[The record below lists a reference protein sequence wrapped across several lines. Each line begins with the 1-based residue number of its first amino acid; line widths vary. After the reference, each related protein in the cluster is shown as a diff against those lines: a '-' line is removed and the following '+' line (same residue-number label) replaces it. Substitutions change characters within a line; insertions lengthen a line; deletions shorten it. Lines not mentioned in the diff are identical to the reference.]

1 MRIRKYIACIMM
13 VFLIGASLPVYAQE
27 KNDASSQDIIIDGEE
42 PENNDSE
49 NEKSDVENDVLL
61 EDSAGDKEE
70 SIVNSNQD
78 NELNEGN
85 GEVSE
90 ENKQESERQEEETLA
105 TPETDAFAELTEISV
120 SDGWYAVQAF
130 DNKGLCLDVINSSD
144 KDGAEIQ
151 LYKSVF
157 TLAQRFLIE
166 RKENGWYTIQNISS
180 NKYLGVEGG
189 IPEDQEETVYEVLQW
204 TGNGSEAQ
212 EFKFYQDEK
221 GTVIIQVHEGEKLVL
236 DTEAVGTGKRLKA
249 SAYGEKSSQKFSLRQ
264 EKTPGMEVDIEE
276 GTYRIYPSQASGVS
290 LDLWDASHKKGA
302 NIQLY
307 TANGTSAQEWK
318 ISKQGSWYKITSA
331 ESSMVL
337 DVAGGKSGAG
347 TNLQQWTSNSGKGQ
361 FFRFYQTGDGQYCIM
376 SKLGTVIDCKGGSTK
391 SKTNVQMYTV
401 NGTAAQTWSLEK
413 ILIPA
418 KSEKKLGNGY
428 YTIASGG
435 NTNLRMGVEGESN
448 DKGVKIQLQA
458 AKESDS
464 QIFKI
469 ESQSDGWY
477 MFKNLKSG
485 KYLDVRGGKKEPNTI
500 LQQYTKANVAAQKFK
515 LCDAGNGQYYIKS
528 KLSLIVESVQQ
539 ENGDVY
545 IDHASCGA
553 DQKWVIKKTYSEGN
567 VVSVANGDYIISSGL
582 GNSQVLD
589 IKSGSTSS
597 GANVQIYK
605 NNKSMAQNFHI
616 HKESDGWYTIQNNK
630 SKKYLDVKSAS
641 GEPKANLQ
649 QYNGNKTDAQKFK
662 FYDSGDGKYYIKS
675 KLGTFVDVTDAKSA
689 SGTNVQMYTFNG
701 CNAQKWTLTKSKR
714 TPMNEWVYKNGYK
727 YYYNGSGNL
736 VKDVSGIIGKQ
747 SSYVIKVNKKRNVV
761 TVYAKDGKNGYI
773 IPVKSFI
780 CSTGAATPSGTFYTP
795 AKYRWHTLMGPCYG
809 QWCTRIHGGVLF
821 HSVFY
826 SSMKNTTL
834 SVNAYN
840 KLGIT
845 CSHGCVR
852 LTAGDA
858 KWIYDNCKLKTKV
871 IVYSSDNA
879 GPFGKPTA
887 YKLPSWHKWDPTDP
901 NVKSKC
907 RKKGCH

>member
-361 FFRFYQTGDGQYCIM
+361 FFRFIKQEM
-376 SKLGTVIDCKGGSTK
+376 ANTV
-391 SKTNVQMYTV
+391 
-401 NGTAAQTWSLEK
+401 
-413 ILIPA
+413 
-418 KSEKKLGNGY
+418 
-428 YTIASGG
+428 
-435 NTNLRMGVEGESN
+435 
-448 DKGVKIQLQA
+448 
-458 AKESDS
+458 
-464 QIFKI
+464 
-469 ESQSDGWY
+469 
-477 MFKNLKSG
+477 
-485 KYLDVRGGKKEPNTI
+485 
-500 LQQYTKANVAAQKFK
+500 
-515 LCDAGNGQYYIKS
+515 
-528 KLSLIVESVQQ
+528 
-539 ENGDVY
+539 
-545 IDHASCGA
+545 SC
-553 DQKWVIKKTYSEGN
+553 
-567 VVSVANGDYIISSGL
+567 
-582 GNSQVLD
+582 
-589 IKSGSTSS
+589 
-597 GANVQIYK
+597 
-605 NNKSMAQNFHI
+605 
-616 HKESDGWYTIQNNK
+616 
-630 SKKYLDVKSAS
+630 
-641 GEPKANLQ
+641 
-649 QYNGNKTDAQKFK
+649 
-662 FYDSGDGKYYIKS
+662 
-675 KLGTFVDVTDAKSA
+675 
-689 SGTNVQMYTFNG
+689 
-701 CNAQKWTLTKSKR
+701 
-714 TPMNEWVYKNGYK
+714 
-727 YYYNGSGNL
+727 
-736 VKDVSGIIGKQ
+736 
-747 SSYVIKVNKKRNVV
+747 RN
-761 TVYAKDGKNGYI
+761 
-773 IPVKSFI
+773 
-780 CSTGAATPSGTFYTP
+780 
-795 AKYRWHTLMGPCYG
+795 WEL
-809 QWCTRIHGGVLF
+809 
-821 HSVFY
+821 
-826 SSMKNTTL
+826 
-834 SVNAYN
+834 
-840 KLGIT
+840 
-845 CSHGCVR
+845 
-852 LTAGDA
+852 
-858 KWIYDNCKLKTKV
+858 
-871 IVYSSDNA
+871 
-879 GPFGKPTA
+879 
-887 YKLPSWHKWDPTDP
+887 
-901 NVKSKC
+901 
-907 RKKGCH
+907 